1 MANFVSYANAQ
12 DLMGAI
18 AARFAKIGA
27 AFQYRGTT
35 AFADLPATLTAD
47 MSGYVYNITDAF
59 TTDSRFIEGAGKS
72 FSAGTDVCIVNI
84 GTKDTPDMKLNVAAN
99 FIDLTPVENNINKL
113 SGDIAPA
120 FDQTKAY
127 SEGDKVMYE
136 GQLYIFTAAK
146 SAGAWDATKA
156 TSTDVVS
163 LIASAEPDSLTAAQ
177 ITALEGL
184 LD

>member
-1 MANFVSYANAQ
+1 MANFVSYANAT

-35 AFADLPATLTAD
+35 AFAGLPGTLTAE
-47 MSGYVYNITDAF
+47 MTGYVYNITDAF
-59 TTDSRFIEGAGKS
+59 TTDSRFVEGAGKS
-72 FSAGTDVCIVNI
+72 FSAGTDVCIVNV
-84 GTKDTPDMKLNVAAN
+84 GTKAAPDMKLNVAAN

-113 SGDIAPA
+113 SSDIAPE

-136 GQLYIFTAAK
+136 KQLYIFTAAK
-146 SAGAWDATKA
+146 TAGAWDASKA
-156 TSTDVVS
+156 TSTTVTD
-163 LIASAEPDSLTAAQ
+163 LIESAEPDSLTAAQ
-177 ITALEGL
+177 ITTLEGL